1 MGSALPLGIA
11 WPESNLIPALLGHDQ
26 SFHAYVHIPFCEVRC
41 GYCDFNTYTA
51 KEIGGVS
58 QSDFHESIIREIQV
72 SANVMRQSGYPSKS
86 LKTIFFGGGT
96 PSLFSSKQIGAIL
109 NSLESE
115 FGFSDAI
122 EITTEANPESTS
134 PDYLRELSELGVN
147 RLSLGAQSF
156 DASVLETLDRK
167 HDPAR
172 VAPLVQS
179 AKSLGMDT
187 SIDLIYGAPGE
198 SLDSWKQTVEK
209 ALSLGSGHISA
220 YSLIVEPGTKL
231 ARQIRSGELA
241 QTDEDLDAEKY
252 VFADRAFTDAG
263 LDWYEFSNWGKPSA
277 HNQAYWRSQNWWGYG
292 PGAHS
297 HLSGN
302 RFWNVKHPL
311 TYQNRVT
318 ESTAVAG
325 LEYIDKRTH
334 LEERLM
340 LELRTSAGIPMETL
354 SELEIDPELL
364 ESCKDN
370 GELTVIDGNLVV
382 TDKGR
387 LFVDRIVLQLLT
399 N

>member
-1 MGSALPLGIA
+1 
-11 WPESNLIPALLGHDQ
+11 
-26 SFHAYVHIPFCEVRC
+26 
-41 GYCDFNTYTA
+41 
-51 KEIGGVS
+51 
-58 QSDFHESIIREIQV
+58 
-72 SANVMRQSGYPSKS
+72 
-86 LKTIFFGGGT
+86 
-96 PSLFSSKQIGAIL
+96 
-109 NSLESE
+109 
-115 FGFSDAI
+115 
-122 EITTEANPESTS
+122 
-134 PDYLRELSELGVN
+134 
-147 RLSLGAQSF
+147 
-156 DASVLETLDRK
+156 
-167 HDPAR
+167 
-172 VAPLVQS
+172 
-179 AKSLGMDT
+179 MDT

-198 SLDSWKQTVEK
+198 SLDSWKQTVEN

-340 LELRTSAGIPMETL
+340 LDLRTSAGIPMETI
-354 SELEIDPELL
+354 SELEINPELL
-364 ESCKDN
+364 ASSQDN
-370 GELTVIDGNLVV
+370 GELMVIDGNLVV